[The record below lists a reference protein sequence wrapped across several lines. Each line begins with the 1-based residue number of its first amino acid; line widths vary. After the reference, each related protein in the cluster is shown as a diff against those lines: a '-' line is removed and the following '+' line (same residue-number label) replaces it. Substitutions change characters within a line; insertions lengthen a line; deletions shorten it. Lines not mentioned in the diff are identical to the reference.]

1 MNKPE
6 PTRALRLAFVPAAC
20 AALLAACAPYPP
32 ADPVYGGGPAADPQA
47 AAFARLDIN
56 RDGFL
61 SRAEAEALGVR
72 SHAVSIETTTSAF
85 HRLDANGD
93 GFLSKAEAEAT
104 LAGIPGASFEASDA
118 DRDGF
123 LNLAEA
129 SPHLRWLESRN
140 IPAGAAAFETL
151 DANRDGFLSRAEA
164 DPVLRNA
171 QISGGRYVT
180 APRYTFDG
188 LDTNRDGF
196 LSRAEAAPAANPLTF
211 DRYDGNRD
219 GYLSRAESDLL
230 LGARVGGTSAAPGGT
245 VYGPR

>member
-1 MNKPE
+1 MNH
-6 PTRALRLAFVPAAC
+6 TSRALRLAFVPAAC
-20 AALLAACAPYPP
+20 ATLIAACAPYPP
-32 ADPVYGGGPAADPQA
+32 AEPAYGSVPAVDTHA
-47 AAFARLDIN
+47 AAFDRLDAN

-61 SRAEAEALGVR
+61 SRAEAGPLGVR
-72 SHAVSIETTTSAF
+72 SHAVSAESITSAF

-93 GFLSKAEAEAT
+93 GFLSRAEADGT

-129 SPHLRWLESRN
+129 SPHLRWLASRN
-140 IPAGAAAFETL
+140 APAGPAFESL

-171 QISGGRYVT
+171 QIPDARYAG
-180 APRYTFDG
+180 APVYTFEA
-188 LDTNRDGF
+188 LDTDRDGF
-196 LSRAEAAPAANPLTF
+196 LSRAEAAPAANPPTF

-219 GYLSRAESDLL
+219 GFLSRAESEPLL
-230 LGARVGGTSAAPGGT
+230 RSGVGVTSPAPAGT